1 MRSWWLVKNAQRT
14 YPLISYPS
22 GPKLPAFHLYKGSPL
37 LSWIRQ
43 FAGQQARNYE
53 ERFDQ
58 ALKRSKVWGLAPS
71 SFSRTQERFASER
84 NLKVFQQV
92 VEAHLCHYHA
102 EEVSQ
107 QCFAVTLM
115 LKAPLEEALGV
126 PLTFTLGYVEYNSC
140 NVYHSSHQE
149 LKTMLKKGVPSPALN
164 LHAWLTLPSHEVI
177 DMTFGTTYG
186 VVNQIPSVIGR
197 MCFLHPDDMTAD
209 MQYHPQLV
217 GEDYLE
223 RIGATH
229 ILLMPS

>member
-1 MRSWWLVKNAQRT
+1 M
-14 YPLISYPS
+14 ISKPS
-22 GPKLPAFHLYKGSPL
+22 GPKLAVFYQYKGSPL
-37 LSWIRQ
+37 LSWIKY
-43 FAGQQARNYE
+43 FVGQQPRRYE
-53 ERFDQ
+53 ERFEQ
-58 ALKRSKVWGLAPS
+58 ALRHSKALGLASPG
-71 SFSRTQERFASER
+71 FSRTEGQFASEH
-84 NLKVFQQV
+84 NLQVFQQV
-92 VEAHLCHYHA
+92 VEAYLCDYHA

-115 LKAPLEEALGV
+115 LKAPLEEALGM
-126 PLTFTLGYVEYNSC
+126 PLAFTLGYVEYNGH
-140 NVYHSSHQE
+140 NVFYSHHRV
-149 LKTMLKKGVPSPALN
+149 LKAMLKKGVPSPALN

-197 MCFLHPDDMTAD
+197 MCFMHPEDMTAD